1 MHESKNDKNGG
12 RVVARRDSSLFRTR
26 IAASG
31 VECSRHLR
39 HTIISIQTAPRILAD
54 EYGRVLVRSTQIHRS
69 DPRKQC
75 GVLGRSG
82 PVRLLRWTK
91 TDGERERERRRPG
104 EHGVSRD
111 KPVMTEH
118 APMTRLA
125 NEGHP
130 SGTIRTVT
138 SASLTVLHSVPE
150 RLGRFVSEV
159 CFFFFFYYGVR
170 SSSCRRSNTIL
181 RSHLLIIQLRVID
194 LIWFNP
200 AVEIGQN
207 RCGALNKPGT
217 RRKCTGTA
225 VELHSDVFL
234 PRVTEYDAGISA
246 SLRNV

>member
-1 MHESKNDKNGG
+1 MALQCCLLCSLSIYIYMYIYTQQLFLKKN
-12 RVVARRDSSLFRTR
+12 RCTRFLQEEQHQR
-26 IAASG
+26 IARIKEREKWRTSRSSARLISIQDAHRSIG
-31 VECSRHLR
+31 CRVQRHLR

-159 CFFFFFYYGVR
+159 CFLFFF
-170 SSSCRRSNTIL
+170 I
-181 RSHLLIIQLRVID
+181 
-194 LIWFNP
+194 
-200 AVEIGQN
+200 
-207 RCGALNKPGT
+207 
-217 RRKCTGTA
+217 TA
-225 VELHSDVFL
+225 
-234 PRVTEYDAGISA
+234 
-246 SLRNV
+246 